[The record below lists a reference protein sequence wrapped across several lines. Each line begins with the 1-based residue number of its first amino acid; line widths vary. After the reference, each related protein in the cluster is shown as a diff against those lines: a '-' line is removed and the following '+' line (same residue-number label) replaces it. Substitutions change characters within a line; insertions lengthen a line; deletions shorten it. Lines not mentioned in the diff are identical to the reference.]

1 MGTSDDNW
9 FAALYETAYRRLV
22 LVALADARNLA
33 DAEEIIQE
41 AFAAAYAHSR
51 RVKAADDPEAR
62 IYTVARNIGRRRVRR
77 RLLADRLLHREQ
89 PMDSLRDVPADHTDL
104 YRALRALPDAQREV
118 VFLHYLADLPLDEVA
133 RRVGVPVGTVKS
145 RLPVVGPLAEQLG
158 LRADV
163 PDDAR
168 EGSRHR

>member
-1 MGTSDDNW
+1 MTHLQKENEPQEVGDGNERRQ
-9 FAALYETAYRRLV
+9 LVRRPYETAYRRLV

-51 RVKAADDPEAR
+51 RVKAADDPEAW

-89 PMDSLRDVPADHTDL
+89 PMDSVRDVPADHTDL

-118 VFLHYLADLPLDEVA
+118 VFLHYLTDLPLDEVA

-145 RLPVVGPLAEQLG
+145 RCPWSGHT
-158 LRADV
+158 R
-163 PDDAR
+163 
-168 EGSRHR
+168 